1 MTLGDALRLIR
12 AELAVANIDCATIEA
27 ELLLCHA
34 LKISRL
40 QTYSEPERLMAPR
53 EMGYLR
59 HLAKRRVLSEPL
71 AYILHRCEF
80 CGIEFYVDRRVLV
93 PRPETELLVEKAAE
107 CVRHHSSWSKQVT
120 IADIGTGC
128 GAIAVNLALAFP
140 RARIYATDISAS
152 ALQVAR
158 LNCRRHGVEGRV
170 ELFQGNLLTP
180 LLARVDAIVAN
191 LPYVRNGEL
200 QALDSQILNFEPTLA
215 IAGGDDGL
223 DTLRL
228 LLAQVPEKLSRGG
241 CMVLEMGQGQ
251 NQALGA
257 VIAAYSPEASVEL
270 IADLAG
276 TNRVICVH
284 TFDSSSQP
292 TAAA

>member
-12 AELAVANIDCATIEA
+12 TELAVANIDCAAIEA

-40 QTYSEPERLMAPR
+40 QTYSEPERVMAPR

-59 HLAKRRVLSEPL
+59 PLAKRRVLSEPL

-80 CGIEFYVDRRVLV
+80 CGIEFYVDRRVLI
-93 PRPETELLVEKAAE
+93 PRPETEFLVEKAAE
-107 CVRHHSSWSKQVT
+107 CVRHHPSGSKQVT

-140 RARIYATDISAS
+140 RARIYATDISVS

-158 LNCRRHGVEGRV
+158 LNCHRHGVEDRI
-170 ELFQGNLLTP
+170 ELLQGNLLTP
-180 LLARVDAIVAN
+180 LLARVDAILAN

-200 QALDSQILNFEPTLA
+200 RALDPQILNFEPILA

-223 DTLRL
+223 DTLSL
-228 LLAQVPEKLSRGG
+228 LLAQVPQKLSPGG
-241 CMVLEMGQGQ
+241 CMVLEIGQGQ
-251 NQALGA
+251 DQVLHAA
-257 VIAAYSPEASVEL
+257 IAAYSPQASVES

-276 TNRVICVH
+276 TNRVVCVH
-284 TFDSSSQP
+284 TSDGSSRP
-292 TAAA
+292 AVVE